1 MTITFATDLPGPQ
14 GTEESP
20 CLCAQVTTGF
30 VSMMRGHDTPEARV
44 HLAAGADPACLS
56 CGGSGVERVPR
67 EDPLC
72 LNLANENAFRLLALL
87 GLPVA
92 PGGECTIAEARR
104 AILRARNAKMGS
116 YAREDQ
122 VVHGAPGEREDGAIE
137 LRPTRAWIRGL
148 SVERL
153 AGYVERL
160 DALVRNGSETG
171 ATKLVW
177 Y

>member
-1 MTITFATDLPGPQ
+1 M
-14 GTEESP
+14 
-20 CLCAQVTTGF
+20 TTGF
-30 VSMMRGHDTPEARV
+30 VSMMRGLDGPGVRAN
-44 HLAAGADPACLS
+44 LAAGADRACSS
-56 CGGSGVERVPR
+56 CQGSGVESVPR
-67 EDPLC
+67 ENPLS
-72 LNLANENAFRLLALL
+72 LNLANDNAHRLLALL
-87 GLPVA
+87 GLPAA
-92 PGGECTIAEARR
+92 PAGECTIAEARR
-104 AILRARNAKMGS
+104 AILRARIVKVGS

-148 SVERL
+148 SVDRL

-160 DALVRNGSETG
+160 DALVRNGGEAG